1 MHGGDSGKMNRK
13 PKDTPVMREVSLSD
27 KFDVMEGTIF
37 ITGKQSLARL
47 PLLQRLLDERRGL
60 RTAGYISG
68 YRGSPLGTVDNEL
81 LKIAD
86 RLKAADIVFQPG
98 LNEDLAMT
106 AVWGSQQ
113 LDLVPGRR
121 VDGVFGM
128 WYGKGPGVDRSGDAI
143 KHANMSG
150 THPNGGVL
158 LVFGDDHAGK
168 SSSLAHQSDLALAA
182 HEVPIFY
189 PSDVHDIFKFGLAG
203 FAMSR
208 ETGLLAG
215 LKLVNETADC
225 TQSMEFSLDQ
235 FAPVLDTA
243 PQLRN
248 DVSIRVE
255 MLAVTAQDQRMIR
268 HKLPR
273 VHAFTRRNAIDRVA
287 FGSERPSLLGVV
299 TAGKAFQDVIDGMKL
314 LGIDDAVARRL
325 GIGVLKVGLIYPLD
339 PEPLHAFAHDV
350 PELLFVEEKR
360 PHMELQAAALMY
372 HSIRRPNISGK
383 LTPEGEALLPA
394 DEPLDAATVAS
405 AVGRRV
411 LTTAS
416 AESSD
421 LAALRVAFDDLS
433 RRAASFGQIDVASLT
448 RRPVFCSGCPHNR
461 STKLPDGSFGVAG
474 IGCHGLVQFM
484 DRNPLPCT
492 HMGAEGVNWI
502 GLSHFTDTKHV
513 FVNLGDGTFSHSGSL
528 AIRAAT
534 ASDANVTF
542 KILANDVVA
551 MTGGQTV
558 ESGLSVGAM
567 VRQVLLEGAKRVVVV
582 AEDPDAVRS
591 SQSLPPQVE
600 LFPRTHME
608 IVQRQLREVPGTTV
622 IVYVQICATEKRKRR
637 KRGKVP
643 AASRRVVINPAVCEG
658 CGDCSRASNCMSVQP
673 LETEFGRKRRIDQA
687 SCNSDMSCLEGFCP
701 SFLTIEGGVLSKPE
715 PIDIERAADRLP
727 KPEWRRPEGVGIL
740 LAGIGGTG
748 VVTASAIVGMAAHL
762 EGRGVGIYDMTGLAQ
777 KGGAVYS
784 HLRILPS
791 PASVAPMRLG
801 LEDADLLIASDV
813 VAATQLDSLKTVG
826 RATTVLVDDQVVATQ
841 AFHENG
847 NVDLDAKRL
856 VRRIEKRAEKK
867 PLRMRANDL
876 ARRAFGDPIFANMVM
891 LGYAFQMGELPLSL
905 EAVEQAIRINGAD
918 VAGTLC
924 AFRLGRLSCADPEAA
939 EILLA
944 ADEPAMSMAPEP
956 VRTLQE
962 RIAVRVDALRAYQD
976 TTYAERFRLLVE
988 QVRSAEDKVAI
999 GSTQLTEAVAAN
1011 AFRLMA
1017 YKDEYEVARLLTD
1030 PSFWD
1035 GIRRRFDGGSLKLHL
1050 APPVLSGR
1058 EPTSGQPRKM
1068 AFSATLLLPVLRLLV
1083 RCKGLRGSIFDP
1095 FGWMQE
1101 RKTERRLRD
1110 EYLATVEEILAKLD
1124 GSNIEAAIAL
1134 ASYPQE
1140 ISGYGPVKEKSIAR
1154 VEPMAKALRRRF
1166 HEGSQNELTTAA
1178 RCVTDERHSN
1188 RRGN

>member
-1 MHGGDSGKMNRK
+1 
-13 PKDTPVMREVSLSD
+13 MREVSLSD

-37 ITGKQSLARL
+37 IAGKQSLSRV

-113 LDLVPGRR
+113 LDFVPGRR

-182 HEVPIFY
+182 HEVPILY

-225 TQSMEFSLDQ
+225 TQAIEFSLDR
-235 FAPVLDTA
+235 FAPVLDTMPPA
-243 PQLRN
+243 RN
-248 DVSIRVE
+248 DVSIRIE
-255 MLAVTAQDQRMIR
+255 MLAVTAQDQRIVR
-268 HKLPR
+268 NKLPR

-287 FGSERPSLLGVV
+287 FGSDQPSRLGIV
-299 TAGKAFQDVIDGMKL
+299 TAGKAFQDVIDGLRL

-339 PEPLHAFAHDV
+339 PEPLNAFARDV

-372 HSIRRPNISGK
+372 HLAQRPNISGK

-394 DEPLDAATVAS
+394 DEPLDEATVAS
-405 AVGRRV
+405 AIARRI
-411 LTTAS
+411 LSAAS
-416 AESSD
+416 AESPD
-421 LAALRVAFDDLS
+421 LTALRVAFDGLS
-433 RRAASFGQIDVASLT
+433 GRAASFRAIDVEPLA

-528 AIRAAT
+528 AIRAAA

-582 AEDPDAVRS
+582 AEDPDSVRP
-591 SQSLPPQVE
+591 SLPPDVKVVR
-600 LFPRTHME
+600 RTHME
-608 IVQRQLREVPGTTV
+608 NVQIELREVPGTTV

-637 KRGKVP
+637 KRGTVP
-643 AASRRVVINPAVCEG
+643 AASKRVVINPAVCEG

-701 SFLTIEGGVLSKPE
+701 SFVTIEGGGLKNKPE
-715 PIDIERAADRLP
+715 PIDIEDAVARLP
-727 KPEWRRPEGVGIL
+727 KPDGWKPDRDTFGIL
-740 LAGIGGTG
+740 FAGIGGTG

-801 LEDADLLIASDV
+801 LEDADLLIASDA

-826 RATTVLVDDQVVATQ
+826 RATVVLVDDQVVATQ
-841 AFHENG
+841 TFHENG
-847 NVDLDAKRL
+847 NVDLDAERL
-856 VRRIEKRAEKK
+856 VRRLEKRAGKK
-867 PLRMRANDL
+867 PVRVQANDL
-876 ARRAFGDPIFANMVM
+876 ARRAFGDPISANMIM
-891 LGYAFQMGELPLSL
+891 LGYAFQVGALPLSL
-905 EAVEQAIRINGAD
+905 EAVEQAIQINGAD
-918 VAGTLC
+918 VAGTLR
-924 AFRLGRLSCADPEAA
+924 AFRLGRLAFVDPEAA
-939 EILLA
+939 ETLLA
-944 ADEPAMSMAPEP
+944 ADEPAMSMAPKP
-956 VRTLQE
+956 VEMLEQ

-976 TTYAERFRLLVE
+976 AAYAESFRLLVE
-988 QVRSAEDKVAI
+988 RVRAAEDKVAP
-999 GSTQLTEAVAAN
+999 GSTRLTEAVAAN

-1017 YKDEYEVARLLTD
+1017 YKDEYEVARLLTE

-1035 GIRRRFDGGSLKLHL
+1035 GMRRRFDGGSLKLHL
-1050 APPVLSGR
+1050 APPIFAGRDPASGR
-1058 EPTSGQPRKM
+1058 PRKM
-1068 AFSATLLLPVLRLLV
+1068 AFSATLLLPALRLLA
-1083 RCKGLRGSIFDP
+1083 RFKGVRGSIFDP

-1110 EYLATVEEILAKLD
+1110 DYLATVEKIPARLD
-1124 GSNIEAAIAL
+1124 GSNIETAIAL

-1140 ISGYGPVKEKSIAR
+1140 IRGYGPVKEKSIAR
-1154 VEPMAKALRRRF
+1154 VAPMATALRLRF
-1166 HEGSQNELTTAA
+1166 EEGTRHELTTAA
-1178 RCVTDERHSN
+1178 
-1188 RRGN
+1188 

>member
-1 MHGGDSGKMNRK
+1 
-13 PKDTPVMREVSLSD
+13 MREVSLSD

-37 ITGKQSLARL
+37 ITGKQALSRV
-47 PLLQRLLDERRGL
+47 PLLQRELDDRRGL

-113 LDLVPGRR
+113 LDFVPGRR

-150 THPNGGVL
+150 THPTGGVL

-182 HEVPIFY
+182 HEVPILY
-189 PSDVHDIFKFGLAG
+189 PSDVQDIFKFGLAG

-225 TQSMEFSLDQ
+225 TQAMEFLLDEI
-235 FAPVLDTA
+235 APVLDTNPTA
-243 PQLRN
+243 RN

-255 MLAVTAQDQRMIR
+255 MLAVTAQDQRMVR
-268 HKLPR
+268 NKLPR
-273 VHAFTRRNAIDRVA
+273 VHAFTRRNAIDRIA
-287 FGSERPSLLGVV
+287 LGSDRPSRLGIV
-299 TAGKAFQDVIDGMKL
+299 TAGKAFQDVIDGLRL
-314 LGIDDAVARRL
+314 LGIDDVVARHL
-325 GIGVLKVGLIYPLD
+325 GIGVLKVGLICPLD
-339 PEPLHAFAHDV
+339 PQPLNAFARDV

-360 PHMELQAAALMY
+360 PHMELQAAALLY
-372 HSIRRPNISGK
+372 HQARRPNISGK
-383 LTPEGEALLPA
+383 TTPEGEVLLPA
-394 DEPLDAATVAS
+394 DEPMDAATVAS
-405 AVGRRV
+405 AVGQC
-411 LTTAS
+411 LLAAAS
-416 AESSD
+416 AESPD
-421 LAALRVAFDDLS
+421 LAALRVAFDGLS
-433 RRAASFGQIDVASLT
+433 GRMASLKQIDVGPLA

-492 HMGAEGVNWI
+492 HMGAEGANWI

-528 AIRAAT
+528 AIRAAA

-551 MTGGQTV
+551 MTGGQTI

-591 SQSLPPQVE
+591 GQPLPAEVKVVH
-600 LFPRTHME
+600 RTHME
-608 IVQRQLREVPGTTV
+608 NVQRELREVPGTTV

-643 AASRRVVINPAVCEG
+643 AASKRVVINPAVCEG

-701 SFLTIEGGVLSKPE
+701 SFVTIEDGALNKPE
-715 PIDIERAADRLP
+715 PIDIDAAAARLP
-727 KPEWRRPEGVGIL
+727 KPEGRRSDREAFGIL

-784 HLRILPS
+784 HLRILPT
-791 PASVAPMRLG
+791 PTSVAPMRLG

-813 VAATQLDSLKTVG
+813 VAATQRDSLKTVG
-826 RATTVLVDDQVVATQ
+826 RTTTVLVDDQVVATQ

-847 NVDLDAKRL
+847 NVDLDAERL
-856 VRRIEKRAEKK
+856 VRRVEQQAGKR
-867 PLRMRANDL
+867 PVRIPANDL
-876 ARRAFGDPIFANMVM
+876 ARRAFGDPISANMIM
-891 LGYAFQMGELPLSL
+891 LGCAFQMGALPLTQ
-905 EAVEQAIRINGAD
+905 EAIEQAIRINGAE
-918 VAGTLC
+918 VAGTLR
-924 AFRLGRLSCADPEAA
+924 AFRLGRLYFADPEAA
-939 EILLA
+939 EALLA
-944 ADEPAMSMAPEP
+944 PDEPTISMAPKP
-956 VRTLQE
+956 VQTLQE
-962 RIAVRVDALRAYQD
+962 RIAVRIDALRAYQD
-976 TTYAERFRLLVE
+976 EAYAEGFRRLVE
-988 QVRSAEDKVAI
+988 RVWTAEHNVAS
-999 GSTQLTEAVAAN
+999 GSTRLTEAVATN

-1030 PSFWD
+1030 PTFWE
-1035 GIRRRFDGGSLKLHL
+1035 GVRRRFDGGSLKLHL
-1050 APPVLSGR
+1050 APPILSGR
-1058 EPTSGQPRKM
+1058 DSASGRPRKI
-1068 AFSATLLLPVLRLLV
+1068 AFSAARLLPALRLLA
-1083 RCKGLRGSIFDP
+1083 RFKGLRGSMFDP

-1101 RKTERRLRD
+1101 RKKERRLRD
-1110 EYLATVEEILAKLD
+1110 EYLETVEEILAKLD
-1124 GSNIEAAIAL
+1124 GSNIEAAITL

-1140 ISGYGPVKEKSIAR
+1140 IRGYGSVKEESIAR
-1154 VEPMAKALRRRF
+1154 VEPKAGALRSRF
-1166 HEGSQNELTTAA
+1166 GEGSRRELTTAA
-1178 RCVTDERHSN
+1178 
-1188 RRGN
+1188 

>member
-1 MHGGDSGKMNRK
+1 
-13 PKDTPVMREVSLSD
+13 MREVSLSD
-27 KFDVMEGTIF
+27 KFEVMDGTIF
-37 ITGKQSLARL
+37 ITGKQSLSRL

-113 LDLVPGRR
+113 LDFVPGRR

-182 HEVPIFY
+182 HEVPILY

-208 ETGLLAG
+208 ETGLLVG

-225 TQSMEFSLDQ
+225 TQAVEFSLDQ
-235 FAPVLDTA
+235 FAPVLDNTSLA
-243 PQLRN
+243 RN

-255 MLAVTAQDQRMIR
+255 MLAVTAQDQRMVR
-268 HKLPR
+268 NKLPR
-273 VHAFTRRNAIDRVA
+273 VHAFTRRNCIDRVA
-287 FGSERPSLLGVV
+287 FGSDRPSRLGIV
-299 TAGKAFQDVIDGMKL
+299 TAGKAFQDVIDGLRL
-314 LGIDDAVARRL
+314 LGIDEAVARRL

-339 PEPLHAFAHDV
+339 PEPLNGFARDAS
-350 PELLFVEEKR
+350 ELHFVEEKR
-360 PHMELQAAALMY
+360 PHMELQAAALLY
-372 HSIRRPNISGK
+372 HSARRPNISGK

-405 AVGRRV
+405 AVGRRILDV
-411 LTTAS
+411 AS
-416 AESSD
+416 VNSPD
-421 LAALRVAFDDLS
+421 LAALRVALAGLS
-433 RRAASFGQIDVASLT
+433 GRATSFRKIDAGPLA

-528 AIRAAT
+528 AIRAAA

-591 SQSLPPQVE
+591 GESLPTQVE
-600 LFPRTHME
+600 VTHRAQME
-608 IVQRQLREVPGTTV
+608 NVQRELREVPGTTV

-637 KRGKVP
+637 KRGTVS
-643 AASRRVVINPAVCEG
+643 AASKRVVINPAVCEG

-701 SFLTIEGGVLSKPE
+701 SFVTIEDGVLNRPE
-715 PIDIERAADRLP
+715 PINVEEAAASLP
-727 KPEWRRPEGVGIL
+727 KPAWRKPDDAFGIL

-748 VVTASAIVGMAAHL
+748 VVTTSAIVGMAAHL

-791 PASVAPMRLG
+791 PANVAPMRLG
-801 LEDADLLIASDV
+801 LEDANLLIASDV
-813 VAATQLDSLKTVG
+813 VAGTHLDSLKTVG

-847 NVDLDAKRL
+847 NVDLDAERL
-856 VRRIEKRAEKK
+856 VRRLEKRAEKM
-867 PLRMRANDL
+867 PVRVPANDL
-876 ARRAFGDPIFANMVM
+876 ARRAFGDPISANMIM
-891 LGYAFQMGELPLSL
+891 LGYAFQMGALPLSL

-918 VAGTLC
+918 VAGTLR
-924 AFRLGRLSCADPEAA
+924 AFRLGRLSFANPEAA
-939 EILLA
+939 EALLA
-944 ADEPAMSMAPEP
+944 AEEPQMSMAPKP
-956 VRTLQE
+956 VETLQQ
-962 RIAVRVDALRAYQD
+962 RITVRVHALRAYQD
-976 TTYAERFRLLVE
+976 AAYAERFRVLVE
-988 QVRSAEDKVAI
+988 RVRAAEDKVAT
-999 GSTQLTEAVAAN
+999 GSTRLTEVVAAN

-1017 YKDEYEVARLLTD
+1017 YKDEYEVARLLTE
-1030 PSFWD
+1030 PSFWA

-1050 APPVLSGR
+1050 APPIFSGR
-1058 EPTSGQPRKM
+1058 DPASGRPRKM
-1068 AFSATLLLPVLRLLV
+1068 AFSATLMLPVLRLLA
-1083 RCKGLRGSIFDP
+1083 RFKGLRGSLFDP

-1110 EYLATVEEILAKLD
+1110 EYLAVVDEILAKLD
-1124 GSNIEAAIAL
+1124 GSNFEAAIAL

-1140 ISGYGPVKEKSIAR
+1140 IRGYGPVKENSIAR
-1154 VEPMAKALRRRF
+1154 VEPMAKALRLRF
-1166 HEGSQNELTTAA
+1166 GEGPGNELTTAA
-1178 RCVTDERHSN
+1178 
-1188 RRGN
+1188 

>member
-1 MHGGDSGKMNRK
+1 MHGGDSGKMNVK
-13 PKDTPVMREVSLSD
+13 LQDTPVMREVSLSD

-37 ITGKQSLARL
+37 ITGKQALSRV
-47 PLLQRLLDERRGL
+47 PLLQRELDEKRGL

-113 LDLVPGRR
+113 LDFVPGRR

-182 HEVPIFY
+182 HEVPILY

-225 TQSMEFSLDQ
+225 TQAVEFSLDEI
-235 FAPVLDTA
+235 APLLDTNPMA
-243 PQLRN
+243 HN

-255 MLAVTAQDQRMIR
+255 MLAVTAQDQRMVR
-268 HKLPR
+268 NKLPR

-287 FGSERPSLLGVV
+287 FGSDRPSLLGIV
-299 TAGKAFQDVIDGMKL
+299 TAGKAFQDVIDGLRL
-314 LGIDDAVARRL
+314 LGIDDAVARRV

-339 PEPLHAFAHDV
+339 PEPLNAFARDV
-350 PELLFVEEKR
+350 PELHFVEEKR

-372 HSIRRPNISGK
+372 HSARRPNISGK

-394 DEPLDAATVAS
+394 DEPLDAATVAA
-405 AVGRRV
+405 AVGRRILAV
-411 LTTAS
+411 AS
-416 AESSD
+416 AESPD
-421 LAALRVAFDDLS
+421 LAALRVAFDGLS
-433 RRAASFGQIDVASLT
+433 GRAASFRQIDVGPLA

-528 AIRAAT
+528 AIRAAV

-567 VRQVLLEGAKRVVVV
+567 VRQVLLEGARRVVVV

-591 SQSLPPQVE
+591 GQLLPREVE
-600 LFPRTHME
+600 VVPRTRME
-608 IVQRQLREVPGTTV
+608 KVQRELREVPGTTV

-643 AASRRVVINPAVCEG
+643 AISKRVVINPAVCEG

-701 SFLTIEGGVLSKPE
+701 SFVTIEDGVLRKPK
-715 PIDIERAADRLP
+715 PIDIEAAAARLP
-727 KPEWRRPEGVGIL
+727 KPEWRRPDRAFGIL

-762 EGRGVGIYDMTGLAQ
+762 EGRGVAIYDMTGLAQ
-777 KGGAVYS
+777 KGGQVYS

-791 PASVAPMRLG
+791 PASVVPMRLG
-801 LEDADLLIASDV
+801 LEDANLLIASDV

-847 NVDLDAKRL
+847 NVDLDAERL
-856 VRRIEKRAEKK
+856 IRRLEQRAEKR
-867 PLRMRANDL
+867 PVRVPANDL
-876 ARRAFGDPIFANMVM
+876 ARRAFGDPIFANMIM
-891 LGYAFQMGELPLSL
+891 LGYAFQMGALPLSL

-918 VAGTLC
+918 VAGTLR
-924 AFRLGRLSCADPEAA
+924 AFRLGRLYFVDPGAADS
-939 EILLA
+939 LLE
-944 ADEPAMSMAPEP
+944 ADEPMIAMAPKP
-956 VRTLQE
+956 VQTLQG
-962 RIAVRVDALRAYQD
+962 RIAIRVNALRAYQD
-976 TTYAERFRLLVE
+976 EPYAERFRLLIERVHT
-988 QVRSAEDKVAI
+988 AEDEVAT
-999 GSTQLTEAVAAN
+999 GSTRLTETVAAN

-1035 GIRRRFDGGSLKLHL
+1035 GIRRRFDGGSRKLHL
-1050 APPVLSGR
+1050 APPILSGR
-1058 EPTSGQPRKM
+1058 EPASGRPRKM
-1068 AFSATLLLPVLRLLV
+1068 AFSAKLLLPMLRLLA
-1083 RCKGLRGSIFDP
+1083 RFKGLRGSLFDP

-1110 EYLATVEEILAKLD
+1110 EYLSMVEEIIAKLD

-1140 ISGYGPVKEKSIAR
+1140 IRGYGPVKEKSIAR
-1154 VEPMAKALRRRF
+1154 VEPIAKALRLRF
-1166 HEGSQNELTTAA
+1166 DEGSRHELTTAA
-1178 RCVTDERHSN
+1178 
-1188 RRGN
+1188 

>member
-1 MHGGDSGKMNRK
+1 MYGGNSRKMNSK
-13 PKDTPVMREVSLSD
+13 LQDAPLMREVSLSD
-27 KFDVMEGTIF
+27 KFDAVEGTIF
-37 ITGKQSLARL
+37 ITGKQALSRV
-47 PLLQRLLDERRGL
+47 PLLQRELDRKRGL

-113 LDLVPGRR
+113 LDFVPGRR

-182 HEVPIFY
+182 HEVPILY

-225 TQSMEFSLDQ
+225 TQAVEFSLDEI
-235 FAPVLDTA
+235 APVLDATPKA
-243 PQLRN
+243 SN

-255 MLAVTAQDQRMIR
+255 MLAVTAQDQRMVR
-268 HKLPR
+268 NKLPR

-287 FGSERPSLLGVV
+287 FGCDQPTRLGIV
-299 TAGKAFQDVIDGMKL
+299 TAGKAFQDVIDGLRL

-339 PEPLHAFAHDV
+339 PEPLNAFARDV
-350 PELLFVEEKR
+350 PELLFAEEKR
-360 PHMELQAAALMY
+360 PHMELQAAALLY
-372 HSIRRPNISGK
+372 HLARRPNISGK
-383 LTPEGEALLPA
+383 MTPEGEALLPA
-394 DEPLDAATVAS
+394 DQPLDAATVAL
-405 AVGRRV
+405 AVGRRI
-411 LTTAS
+411 LATAWG
-416 AESSD
+416 ESPD
-421 LAALRVAFDDLS
+421 LAALRGAFDGLS
-433 RRAASFGQIDVASLT
+433 GRAASLKQIEVGPLA

-461 STKLPDGSFGVAG
+461 STKLPEGSFGVAG

-528 AIRAAT
+528 AIRAAA

-551 MTGGQTV
+551 MTGGQTI
-558 ESGLSVGAM
+558 ESGLTVGAM

-591 SQSLPPQVE
+591 GESLPPHV
-600 LFPRTHME
+600 E
-608 IVQRQLREVPGTTV
+608 IVHRTLMENVQRELREVPGTTV

-643 AASRRVVINPAVCEG
+643 AASKRVVINPAVCEG

-673 LETEFGRKRRIDQA
+673 LETEFDRKRQIDQA

-701 SFLTIEGGVLSKPE
+701 SFVTIEDGALIKPE
-715 PIDIERAADRLP
+715 PLDVEGAAADLP
-727 KPEWRRPEGVGIL
+727 KPEWRKPDSAFGIL

-784 HLRILPS
+784 HLRILPT
-791 PASVAPMRLG
+791 PANLAPMRLG

-826 RATTVLVDDQVVATQ
+826 LMTTMLVDDHVVATQ

-847 NVDLDAKRL
+847 NVDLDAERL
-856 VRRIEKRAEKK
+856 VRRLEKRGEKK
-867 PLRMRANDL
+867 PVRMPANDL
-876 ARRAFGDPIFANMVM
+876 ARRAFGDPVSANMIM
-891 LGYAFQMGELPLSL
+891 LGYAFQMGALPLTQ
-905 EAVEQAIRINGAD
+905 EAMEQAIRLNGAD
-918 VAGTLC
+918 VAGTLR
-924 AFRLGRLSCADPEAA
+924 AFRLGRLYFADSETA
-939 EILLA
+939 ELLLA
-944 ADEPAMSMAPEP
+944 PDETAMSMARKPLQ
-956 VRTLQE
+956 TLQE
-962 RIAVRVDALRAYQD
+962 RINVRVDALRAYQD
-976 TTYAERFRLLVE
+976 ADYAERFRLLVE
-988 QVRSAEDKVAI
+988 RVRAAEDKVAT
-999 GSTQLTEAVAAN
+999 GSTRLTEAVATN

-1035 GIRRRFDGGSLKLHL
+1035 GVRRRFDGGSLKLHL
-1050 APPVLSGR
+1050 APPFLSGR
-1058 EPTSGQPRKM
+1058 DPASGRPRKM
-1068 AFSATLLLPVLRLLV
+1068 AFSATLLLPALRLLA
-1083 RCKGLRGSIFDP
+1083 RFKGLRGSMFDP
-1095 FGWMQE
+1095 FGWMKE
-1101 RKTERRLRD
+1101 RRTERRLRD
-1110 EYLATVEEILAKLD
+1110 EYLATVEEILTRLD
-1124 GSNIEAAIAL
+1124 ASNIEAAIAL

-1140 ISGYGPVKEKSIAR
+1140 IRGYGPVKEESIAR
-1154 VEPMAKALRRRF
+1154 VEPKAEALRSRF
-1166 HEGSQNELTTAA
+1166 GDGLPQVLTTAA
-1178 RCVTDERHSN
+1178 
-1188 RRGN
+1188 

>member
-1 MHGGDSGKMNRK
+1 
-13 PKDTPVMREVSLSD
+13 MREVSLSD
-27 KFDVMEGTIF
+27 KFEVMDGAIF
-37 ITGKQSLARL
+37 ITGKQSLSRL

-113 LDLVPGRR
+113 LDFVPGRR

-225 TQSMEFSLDQ
+225 TQAIEFSLDR
-235 FAPVLDTA
+235 FAPVLDMMPPA
-243 PQLRN
+243 RN
-248 DVSIRVE
+248 DVSIRIE
-255 MLAVTAQDQRMIR
+255 MLAVTAQDQRIVR
-268 HKLPR
+268 NKLPR

-287 FGSERPSLLGVV
+287 FGSDQPSRLGIV
-299 TAGKAFQDVIDGMKL
+299 TAGKAFQDVIDGLRL

-339 PEPLHAFAHDV
+339 PQPLNAFARDV

-372 HSIRRPNISGK
+372 HLARRPNISGK

-394 DEPLDAATVAS
+394 DEPLDAAIVAS
-405 AVGRRV
+405 AIARRI
-411 LTTAS
+411 LSAAS
-416 AESSD
+416 AESPD
-421 LAALRVAFDDLS
+421 LTALRVAFDGLS
-433 RRAASFGQIDVASLT
+433 GRAASFRAIDVGPLA

-528 AIRAAT
+528 AIRAAA

-582 AEDPDAVRS
+582 AEDPDSVRP
-591 SQSLPPQVE
+591 SLPPDVE
-600 LFPRTHME
+600 VVGRTQME
-608 IVQRQLREVPGTTV
+608 NVQIELREVPGTTV

-637 KRGKVP
+637 KRGTVP
-643 AASRRVVINPAVCEG
+643 TASKRVVINPAVCEG

-687 SCNSDMSCLEGFCP
+687 SCTSDMSCLEGFCP
-701 SFLTIEGGVLSKPE
+701 SFVTVEGGGLNKPE
-715 PIDIERAADRLP
+715 PIDIEDAVARLP
-727 KPEWRRPEGVGIL
+727 KPDGSKPDRDTFGIL
-740 LAGIGGTG
+740 FAGIGGTG

-801 LEDADLLIASDV
+801 LEDADLLVASDA

-826 RATTVLVDDQVVATQ
+826 RATMVLVDDQVVATQ
-841 AFHENG
+841 TFHENG
-847 NVDLDAKRL
+847 NVDLDAERL
-856 VRRIEKRAEKK
+856 VRRLENRAEKK
-867 PLRMRANDL
+867 PVRVRANDL
-876 ARRAFGDPIFANMVM
+876 ARRAFGDPISANMVM
-891 LGYAFQMGELPLSL
+891 LGYAFQMGALPLSL

-918 VAGTLC
+918 VAGTLR
-924 AFRLGRLSCADPEAA
+924 AFRLGRVSFVDSGAA
-939 EILLA
+939 ETLLA
-944 ADEPAMSMAPEP
+944 ADEPAMPMAPKP
-956 VRTLQE
+956 VETLEQ

-976 TTYAERFRLLVE
+976 SAYAESFRLLVE
-988 QVRSAEDKVAI
+988 RVRAAEDKVAP
-999 GSTQLTEAVAAN
+999 GSTQLTEAVVEN

-1017 YKDEYEVARLLTD
+1017 YKDEYEVARLLTE

-1050 APPVLSGR
+1050 APPIFSGR
-1058 EPTSGQPRKM
+1058 DPASGRPRKR
-1068 AFSATLLLPVLRLLV
+1068 AFSATLLLPALRLLA
-1083 RCKGLRGSIFDP
+1083 RFKGVRGSVFDP

-1110 EYLATVEEILAKLD
+1110 DYLATVEKIPARLD
-1124 GSNIEAAIAL
+1124 GSNIETAIAL

-1140 ISGYGPVKEKSIAR
+1140 IRGYGPVKEKSIAR
-1154 VEPMAKALRRRF
+1154 VAPMATALRLRF
-1166 HEGSQNELTTAA
+1166 EEGPRHELTTAA
-1178 RCVTDERHSN
+1178 
-1188 RRGN
+1188 

>member
-1 MHGGDSGKMNRK
+1 MYGGDSGKMNSEFE
-13 PKDTPVMREVSLSD
+13 DTPVMREVSLSD
-27 KFDVMEGTIF
+27 KFDVMEGAIF

-47 PLLQRLLDERRGL
+47 PLLQRLLDGRRGL

-113 LDLVPGRR
+113 IDFVPGRR

-182 HEVPIFY
+182 HEVPILY

-225 TQSMEFSLDQ
+225 TQAVEFSLDQ
-235 FAPVLDTA
+235 FAPALDTTPSA
-243 PQLRN
+243 HN

-255 MLAVTAQDQRMIR
+255 MLAVTAQDQRMVR
-268 HKLPR
+268 NKLPR

-287 FGSERPSLLGVV
+287 FGSDRPSLIGIV
-299 TAGKAFQDVIDGMKL
+299 TAGKAFQDVIDGLRL

-339 PEPLHAFAHDV
+339 PEPLNAFARDA
-350 PELLFVEEKR
+350 PELHFVEEKR

-372 HSIRRPNISGK
+372 HSARRPNISGK

-405 AVGRRV
+405 AIGRRILALV
-411 LTTAS
+411 S
-416 AESSD
+416 AESPD
-421 LAALRVAFDDLS
+421 LAALRVVIGDLS
-433 RRAASFGQIDVASLT
+433 GRTASFRQIDVGPLA

-474 IGCHGLVQFM
+474 IGCHGLVQFL

-528 AIRAAT
+528 AIRAAA

-551 MTGGQTV
+551 MTGGQAV

-591 SQSLPPQVE
+591 GQSLPPQVE
-600 LFPRTHME
+600 IVDRTHLE
-608 IVQRQLREVPGTTV
+608 NVQRELRDVPGTTV
-622 IVYVQICATEKRKRR
+622 ILYVQICATEKRKRR

-643 AASRRVVINPAVCEG
+643 VASKRVVINPAVCEG

-701 SFLTIEGGVLSKPE
+701 SFVTIEDGVLNTPQ
-715 PIDIERAADRLP
+715 PIDVEEAAARLP
-727 KPEWRRPEGVGIL
+727 KPEWQRLNGAFGIL

-791 PASVAPMRLG
+791 PVSVAPMRLG
-801 LEDADLLIASDV
+801 LEDTDLLIASDV
-813 VAATQLDSLKTVG
+813 VAATQLDSLKTIG

-847 NVDLDAKRL
+847 NVDLDAERL
-856 VRRIEKRAEKK
+856 VRRLEKRAEKK
-867 PLRMRANDL
+867 PVRVPANDL
-876 ARRAFGDPIFANMVM
+876 ARRAFGDPIFANMIM

-918 VAGTLC
+918 VAGTLR
-924 AFRLGRLSCADPEAA
+924 AFRLGRLYFADPEAA
-939 EILLA
+939 ETFLV
-944 ADEPAMSMAPEP
+944 ADEPAMSMASMKPILNFTKRSRRP
-956 VRTLQE
+956 
-962 RIAVRVDALRAYQD
+962 A
-976 TTYAERFRLLVE
+976 TTVFCRM
-988 QVRSAEDKVAI
+988 
-999 GSTQLTEAVAAN
+999 N
-1011 AFRLMA
+1011 C
-1017 YKDEYEVARLLTD
+1017 
-1030 PSFWD
+1030 
-1035 GIRRRFDGGSLKLHL
+1035 GG
-1050 APPVLSGR
+1050 
-1058 EPTSGQPRKM
+1058 
-1068 AFSATLLLPVLRLLV
+1068 
-1083 RCKGLRGSIFDP
+1083 
-1095 FGWMQE
+1095 
-1101 RKTERRLRD
+1101 
-1110 EYLATVEEILAKLD
+1110 
-1124 GSNIEAAIAL
+1124 
-1134 ASYPQE
+1134 
-1140 ISGYGPVKEKSIAR
+1140 
-1154 VEPMAKALRRRF
+1154 
-1166 HEGSQNELTTAA
+1166 
-1178 RCVTDERHSN
+1178 
-1188 RRGN
+1188 